1 MKADIIMA
9 AWFES
14 LNHKSKKKYEA
25 SHDIVCLLDV
35 NNHSTFVMV
44 VCHKTYLG
52 LKPLCS
58 VSTTLHYYT
67 IRWKK
72 NFVHFKTRARDI
84 LHYISKY

>member
-44 VCHKTYLG
+44 VCHKTYLD
-52 LKPLCS
+52 LKLLWCPP
-58 VSTTLHYYT
+58 LHYA
-67 IRWKK
+67 IRWE
-72 NFVHFKTRARDI
+72 NVFTWDI
-84 LHYISKY
+84 LLLKCPDQDKFTF